1 MKRRSK
7 AKVFAGLAPFS
18 ILGVRSTSL
27 VFVTLSVIILA
38 LSFFKPGAMSG
49 MRMTI
54 ADTAAPILNAVSRP
68 FHAAA
73 DFVGNVS
80 GMTEMR
86 AENVRL
92 DAENKRLREWYQ
104 TALMLQS
111 ENQSLQELLNLKIE
125 GQHKYVSTRVIADA
139 GNAYVKSVLIGAGA
153 NDGIKKGQAVLS
165 GEGMIGRVIET
176 GKSAARVLLLSD
188 FGSRVPVIVEGSRQK
203 AILAG
208 TNDTYPTLRHLPP
221 DVELAEGTRIVTS
234 GDGGVFPPGL
244 PIGKVVKGE
253 NGKILVQPFADMN
266 RVVYVRILDMPQNP
280 NLREGQLLDVL
291 PQP

>member
-1 MKRRSK
+1 MKRRSR
-7 AKVFAGLAPFS
+7 AKVFAGLSPFS
-18 ILGVRSTSL
+18 FLGVRSTSL
-27 VFVTLSVIILA
+27 VFVTLSLIILC
-38 LSFFKPGAMSG
+38 LSFFKPGTMSG

-54 ADTAAPILNAVSRP
+54 ADTAAPVLSAVNRP
-68 FHAAA
+68 FQATA

-92 DAENKRLREWYQ
+92 EAENKRLREWYQ

-111 ENQSLQELLNLKIE
+111 ENQSLQELLNLKID
-125 GQHKYVSTRVIADA
+125 GQHKYVSTRVIVDA
-139 GNAYVKSVLIGAGA
+139 GNAYVKSVLVGAGSQ
-153 NDGIKKGQAVLS
+153 DGVRKGQAVLS
-165 GEGMIGRVIET
+165 GEGMVGRVIET
-176 GKSAARVLLLSD
+176 GKTAARVLLLSD
-188 FGSRVPVIVEGSRQK
+188 FSSRVPVIVEGSRQK

-208 TNDTYPTLRHLPP
+208 TNEIYPVLRHLPP

-253 NGKILVQPFADMN
+253 GGKLQVQPFADMN
-266 RVVYVRILDMPQNP
+266 RVVYVRILDVPQNP
-280 NLREGQLLDVL
+280 NLLEGQLLDAT
-291 PQP
+291 P